1 MAWRDIQQRLSQ
13 DDRAKW
19 DKETCTKALE
29 KLAHMGL
36 GEIKGGKQGAIH
48 FKKIKDWEQC
58 WNCRRIVGWRISTLN
73 LLGQHQLREVL

>member
-19 DKETCTKALE
+19 DRETCTKALE

-36 GEIKGGKQGAIH
+36 GEIIGGKQGAIK
-48 FKKIKDWEQC
+48 FKKIKDWE
-58 WNCRRIVGWRISTLN
+58 
-73 LLGQHQLREVL
+73 